1 MVRVRAALVSFDGSQ
16 GLALCDEDG
25 SSLVIHENAADHLT
39 QPIGGAC
46 VRDNSPR
53 LTKPGAVRR
62 EVFRRFAP
70 SGLSYIG

>member
-39 QPIGGAC
+39 QHLTQPIGGAGSRIAC
-46 VRDNSPR
+46 GIIRRD
-53 LTKPGAVRR
+53 
-62 EVFRRFAP
+62 
-70 SGLSYIG
+70 